1 MRVPPVPQILQVPD
15 AEKTLR
21 SWELYLGQ
29 LQEIVDGYQATI
41 DSLQASVTSLETTAT
56 GLQNQLDTINAS
68 RAAVMLDADNAA
80 IGAGTVPVVVT
91 GLTKAVKIGE
101 EWFVEWIL
109 DVAQSVTDDV
119 LSFKVLASAGT
130 FTGRYTVLGLNGVAG
145 TWGGGVD
152 ILEAAVGAATAASD
166 FAPGGKTAGGITTVV
181 IRARGMQSVA
191 DGTLQIA
198 LVATD
203 ASGAA
208 SGTATVKAHS
218 LMLSRKA
225 V

>member
-41 DSLQASVTSLETTAT
+41 DALQTTVTD
-56 GLQNQLDTINAS
+56 LQTDVDSINAS
-68 RAAVMLDADNAA
+68 RVTAMLGADNAA
-80 IGAGTVPVVVT
+80 IAAGSTPVTV
-91 GLTKAVKIGE
+91 GNLGQAVKVGE
-101 EWFVEWIL
+101 AWFVEWIL
-109 DVAQSVTDDV
+109 DVVQSVANDV
-119 LSFKVLASAGT
+119 LVFNVYPDVGT
-130 FTGRYTVLGLNGVAG
+130 FTGRYTVTALNGVAG
-145 TWGGGVD
+145 TWDGGVD
-152 ILEAAVGAATAASD
+152 LIEAPIGTPTTASD
-166 FAPGGKTAGGITTVV
+166 FAPGGKTAGGLTTVSV
-181 IRARGMQSVA
+181 RARGVHSVA
-191 DGTLQIA
+191 DGLLRVG

-203 ASGAA
+203 AAGAP

-218 LMLSRKA
+218 LMFSRKA